1 MNDDLSKMQSE
12 PMSGWKIGPTRPT
25 IGIKNPQTNMDE
37 YMTEVTRDMKRM
49 MDEHT
54 VLLKEL
60 VAVLV
65 SIRNSQQQ
73 DRWNDQ
79 RRGK

>member
-1 MNDDLSKMQSE
+1 MFRENLSTGEEQ
-12 PMSGWKIGPTRPT
+12 KIIPAPRPEE
-25 IGIKNPQTNMDE
+25 NMDE
-37 YMTEVTRDMKRM
+37 YMTEVTRDMKRA

-79 RRGK
+79 RRAR

>member
-1 MNDDLSKMQSE
+1 MNDDPSKMQSE

-65 SIRNSQQQ
+65 SIRNSQQ
-73 DRWNDQ
+73 RS
-79 RRGK
+79 K

>member
-1 MNDDLSKMQSE
+1 MNDDPSQMQSE
-12 PMSGWKIGPTRPT
+12 PMSGWKISPTRPT

-65 SIRNSQQQ
+65 SIRNSQQ
-73 DRWNDQ
+73 RS
-79 RRGK
+79 K

>member
-1 MNDDLSKMQSE
+1 
-12 PMSGWKIGPTRPT
+12 
-25 IGIKNPQTNMDE
+25 
-37 YMTEVTRDMKRM
+37 

-60 VAVLV
+60 VAVMV